1 MGDTLADYVDMGG
14 GVVLCG
20 DMFFSAELSAIVA
33 DFLSSAAR
41 RGALVVVG
49 DPGRPFLH
57 PACGAKLERIVE
69 YDVPAALLNENGG
82 MPRCAC
88 AGHRVCCR

>member
-1 MGDTLADYVDMGG
+1 MHQRRGHL
-14 GVVLCG
+14 
-20 DMFFSAELSAIVA
+20 FSAELSAIVA

-82 MPRCAC
+82 MPRCAIY
-88 AGHRVCCR
+88 RYLR